1 MGIDVDVVGDLGSA
15 SVIGLDIAFVV
26 GNLDIAFWVAG
37 PGIVVIAFV
46 VVVVVAVPG
55 IEGFDFVVME

>member
-1 MGIDVDVVGDLGSA
+1 VGIDVDVVGDLGSA

-46 VVVVVAVPG
+46 VAVVAVPG